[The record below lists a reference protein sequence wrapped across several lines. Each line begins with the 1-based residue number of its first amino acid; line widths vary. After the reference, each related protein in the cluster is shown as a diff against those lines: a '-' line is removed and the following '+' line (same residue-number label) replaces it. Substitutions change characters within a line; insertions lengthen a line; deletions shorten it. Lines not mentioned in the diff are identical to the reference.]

1 MRVLLVINA
10 RDSVGVARAS
20 AAGTAPRKDYL
31 ELQRALA
38 ADLLDLDALE
48 ARRWTRLVRRLA
60 GAAVAQALLAWAWS
74 ARYEAIFVDR
84 ESAGLLL
91 AALLAR
97 RRRPPRLV
105 LIGHL
110 ISGRAKRLFCRLC
123 RPQRGITTLVVHA
136 SRQRDLAVRGLGLRA
151 EQLAL
156 VPYGVDDRFWHPM
169 PGLPGRRIC
178 SAGLEYRDY
187 PTLLDA
193 LAGLDLETTIAAAS
207 HWSRHPAFGSEE
219 ALPPGV
225 RVAAYDYPELR
236 DLYARSR
243 FVVVPLLQGENQ
255 AGITTILEAMA
266 MGKAVIVSR
275 ARGQT
280 DTVYDPRQRGSAAL
294 PPPWAETGP
303 NGIYVPPG
311 DPRALRRAIQHLLDR
326 PEEAEGLGANGR
338 RLVEGVLGL
347 DRFTARMVALIAGEP
362 STGG

>member
-10 RDSVGVARAS
+10 RDAEGTRRAI

-31 ELQRALA
+31 ELQRALG
-38 ADLLDLDALE
+38 ADLLNLDALE

-60 GAAVAQALLAWAWS
+60 GVAVAQALLAWTWS

-97 RRRPPRLV
+97 HRHPPRLV

-123 RPQRGITTLVVHA
+123 RPQRGISTLVVHA
-136 SRQRDLAVRGLGLRA
+136 SRQRRLAVRGLGLRA
-151 EQLAL
+151 GQVAL
-156 VPYGVDDRFWHPM
+156 VPYGVDERFWHPM
-169 PGLPGRRIC
+169 PGSPGRRIC

-187 PTLLDA
+187 PTLLAA
-193 LAGLDLETTIAAAS
+193 LDGLGFETTIAAAS
-207 HWSRHPAFGSEE
+207 HWSRHPAFGDDGGP
-219 ALPPGV
+219 LPPGV
-225 RVAAYDYPELR
+225 RVAAYDYPGLR
-236 DLYARSR
+236 ALYAASR

-275 ARGQT
+275 SRGQT
-280 DTVYDPRQRGSAAL
+280 DTVYDQRQHDSASV
-294 PPPWAETGP
+294 PPWAETGP

-311 DPRALRRAIQHLLDR
+311 DQQALRRAILHLLAH
-326 PEEAEGLGANGR
+326 PEEAEDLGTNGR
-338 RLVEGVLGL
+338 RLVEGSMGL
-347 DRFTARMVALIAGEP
+347 DRFTARMAALIAGGAAA
-362 STGG
+362 GG

>member
-1 MRVLLVINA
+1 MRVLLVVNA
-10 RDSVGVARAS
+10 RDSLGMHRAIV
-20 AAGTAPRKDYL
+20 AGTAPRKDYL
-31 ELQRALA
+31 ELQRALG
-38 ADLLDLDALE
+38 ADLLDLDALD
-48 ARRWTRLVRRLA
+48 ALRWTRLVRRVA
-60 GAAVAQALLAWAWS
+60 GAAAAQALLAWAWS
-74 ARYEAIFVDR
+74 GRYEAIFVDR

-97 RRRPPRLV
+97 RRRRPRLV

-123 RPQRGITTLVVHA
+123 RPQRAITALVVHA
-136 SRQRDLAVRGLGLRA
+136 SRQRALAMRYLGLRPD
-151 EQLAL
+151 QLAL

-169 PGLPGRRIC
+169 EATPGRHIC

-187 PTLLDA
+187 PTLLA
-193 LAGLDLETTIAAAS
+193 AVAGLELETTIAAAS

-225 RVAAYDYPELR
+225 RVAAYDYAGLR
-236 DLYARSR
+236 ALYAASR

-280 DTVYDPRQRGSAAL
+280 DTVYDWRQEGLAAV
-294 PPPWAETGP
+294 PPAWAVTGP

-311 DPRALRRAIQHLLDR
+311 NPQALRRAILHLLDR
-326 PEEAEGLGANGR
+326 PGEADGLGANGR
-338 RLVEGVLGL
+338 RLVQDVMSL
-347 DRFTARMVALIAGEP
+347 DRFTARMAELLAGEP
-362 STGG
+362 SPDL